1 MYVYIYIYIYIYLYA
16 YRTLTNELCTN
27 IYKCQNRYRISI
39 IISYKIKSS
48 TSIYHLLSLLIYCL
62 TLIASIPRV
71 FHVETTCR
79 RPFVPRFNVEYWWC
93 ACRVEPQHK
102 NKLKSYPILS
112 FTKNDMLSKLI
123 ARFHSALN
131 KKGKSEISKIIT

>member
-1 MYVYIYIYIYIYLYA
+1 MYQYI
-16 YRTLTNELCTN
+16 
-27 IYKCQNRYRISI
+27 QNRYRISI
-39 IISYKIKSS
+39 FISYKIKSS
-48 TSIYHLLSLLIYCL
+48 TSIYHLLSLLIYCF

-79 RPFVPRFNVEYWWC
+79 RPFVPRFNAEYWWC

-112 FTKNDMLSKLI
+112 FTKNDILSKFI
-123 ARFHSALN
+123 AKFYSALN